1 LHQVFAEAVRFAPL
15 GLLNM
20 FNSGGAL
27 DSIASTVD
35 SSATMIQIKCRG
47 PGQFGVYSSAR
58 PATCRVDAHEVEFS
72 YSDDGL
78 LAFDLPDGPS
88 LSNLRNIE
96 IMYRLF

>member
-1 LHQVFAEAVRFAPL
+1 LHQVFGEAVRVAPL

-27 DSIASTVD
+27 DSIASSVD
-35 SSATMIQIKCRG
+35 SSYTVIQIKCRG
-47 PGQFGVYSSAR
+47 PGRFGVYSSAR
-58 PATCRVDAHEVEFS
+58 PAICRVDAHEVEFS

-88 LSNLRNIE
+88 LSHLRNIE
-96 IMYRLF
+96 ILYRPS